1 MRGVGRGW
9 TATAAAVGVSA
20 AVVVPV
26 LALLA
31 ARTLGDSTTGTLDVP
46 ASTIA
51 PAAETPGALLVA
63 VDGTEVVGLTA
74 FALAPSGAGG
84 TAVVVPAGSL
94 ASVNGIERPT
104 RLAAAYTQGGF
115 DGQVTATEGLLGV
128 TFTVA
133 EQVDEAGMQALFEPL
148 EPIPVDLPDP
158 VVRTGPDG
166 TVLMQLPAGRQD
178 LTAAQAAAVLF
189 TRVANET
196 EYVRLPNQV
205 AVWTGVV
212 AVCERVATPATEEA
226 PTDVAGFLAAIGAGP
241 HTVVSL
247 TVTPALDLV
256 TNPDGIDLLE
266 VDTVDMRILM
276 ARILPTA
283 ASPTGSGLRVR
294 LVNGTGDPDALY
306 EATAR
311 LQFVGAAVVAVDDG
325 TDGTTAAETSLRYDP
340 SLTQEQVD
348 TLTLAVGPVAAAP
361 ATERIDGVDVTLELG
376 QDFLA
381 FLQAAAEEAAAQA
394 VASTGAVATTVPAG

>member
-1 MRGVGRGW
+1 VRGAGRGW

-46 ASTIA
+46 PSTTA
-51 PAAETPGALLVA
+51 RPAETPGALLMA
-63 VDGTEVVGLTA
+63 VDETEVVGLTA

-84 TAVVVPAGSL
+84 TAVVIPAGSL
-94 ASVNGIERPT
+94 APVDGFERPT
-104 RLAAAYTQGGF
+104 RLAAAYTQAGF
-115 DGQVTATEGLLGV
+115 GGQVTATEGLLGV
-128 TFTVA
+128 TFSVA
-133 EQVDEAGMQALFEPL
+133 EQVDEAGMKALFAPL

-158 VVRTGPDG
+158 VVRTAPDG
-166 TVLMQLPAGRQD
+166 TVLMQLPAGPQE

-196 EYVRLPNQV
+196 EYVRLPDQI

-212 AVCERVATPATEEA
+212 AVSDRVAAPATEEA
-226 PTDVAGFLAAIGAGP
+226 PTDVAGFLAAIGAGSR
-241 HTVVSL
+241 TVVSL
-247 TVTPALDLV
+247 TVTPALDVV
-256 TNPDGIDLLE
+256 TNPEGIDLLE

-294 LVNGTGDPDALY
+294 LVNGTGDADALY

-311 LQFVGAAVVAVDDG
+311 LQFVGADVVAVDDG
-325 TDGTTAAETSLRYDP
+325 ADGTTAAESSLRFDP
-340 SLTQEQVD
+340 SLTREQVD
-348 TLTLAVGPVAAAP
+348 TLTLAVGPVVATP

-381 FLQAAAEEAAAQA
+381 FLRAAAAEAAAQA
-394 VASTGAVATTVPAG
+394 VSSTAGVATTAPAG